1 MTAPGLK
8 QYLGISR
15 DHSASMRD
23 IAVAAAR
30 DYNSNIDVIK
40 TESAANNM
48 DTIVSVVKCGVGPR
62 ALIERE
68 SVNSNVNRLV
78 SLVETKVGYA
88 ADGHA
93 TPLYDS
99 VVELVN
105 IMKSVPDYNDITVS
119 FLIMVI
125 TDGLDNYSK
134 TTGAQLGKMIK
145 ELQGTDRWTFVF
157 RVPKGYKAELK
168 RQGVPEGNILEWD
181 QTEQGV
187 AQASAA
193 TAQAM
198 KTFYADR
205 AAGKTS
211 SKTFYSNL
219 SEVSAEEVAA
229 ALVDISAEVS
239 VWPVGAIE
247 DGTEIRDF
255 VEKRLKGQAMVKGT
269 AFYQLT
275 KTEKAVQDYKKI
287 VIRDQKK
294 GTVYGGAAARQMLG
308 LPSAGDVRLKPGDHG
323 DYDVFIQSTSTNR
336 KVPKESSVLYWPQAD
351 ISK

>member
-15 DHSASMRD
+15 DHSASMREID
-23 IAVAAAR
+23 VAAAR
-30 DYNSNIDVIK
+30 DYNSNIAVIK
-40 TESAANNM
+40 EESAANNM

-68 SVNSNVNRLV
+68 TVNSNVSRLV
-78 SLVETKVGYA
+78 PLIETKAGYA

-99 VVELVN
+99 VVDLVS
-105 IMKSVPDYNDITVS
+105 IMKSVPDYDDISVS
-119 FLIMVI
+119 FMVMAI
-125 TDGLDNYSK
+125 TDGVDNYSK
-134 TTGAQLGKMIK
+134 TTGKALGAMIK
-145 ELQGTDRWTFVF
+145 DLQATDRWTFVF
-157 RVPKGYKAELK
+157 RVPVGYASELAK
-168 RQGVPEGNILEWD
+168 HGIPRGNILEWN
-181 QTEQGV
+181 QTEKGV
-187 AQASAA
+187 EQASAQ

-198 KTFYADR
+198 KTFYAER

-211 SKTFYSNL
+211 STTFYSNL
-219 SEVSAEEVAA
+219 SEVSVEEIKA

-247 DGTEIRDF
+247 AGSEIRDF
-255 VEKRLKGQAMVKGT
+255 VEKRLKGSAMIKGG

-308 LPSAGDVRLKPGDHG
+308 LPTSGDVRLKPGDHG
-323 DYDVFIQSTSTNR
+323 DFDVFIQSTSTNR
-336 KVPKESSVLYWPQAD
+336 KLTDGSSLLYWPQAE
-351 ISK
+351 ITK